1 MVLTCHGVFSGSVF
15 SFSSVVGGIV
25 ASGLIVRFP
34 FLEADHFP
42 RWSWG
47 TCYVKKWERFYSVS
61 HSMAHTAFHVTV
73 HLTNTHG
80 LNYVSTVYGSFIF
93 HFYFS
98 WLLFL
103 PSSLHPWQ
111 LLLHYKRDSLTWR
124 WAIEDYTL
132 ESSSLGRNG
141 GDATLPRCTQELSE
155 GDCFF
160 LLSLFPFSPPS
171 PSLYCLIRYASKEL
185 LQFEHR

>member
-25 ASGLIVRFP
+25 ASGLIVCFP

-47 TCYVKKWERFYSVS
+47 TCYVKKWERFYNVS
-61 HSMAHTAFHVTV
+61 HSVAHTAFHVTV

-80 LNYVSTVYGSFIF
+80 PTYVSTVYGSFIF
-93 HFYFS
+93 HRYFS

-103 PSSLHPWQ
+103 PSSLHPCNCCFIIRGTVWLGGGQ
-111 LLLHYKRDSLTWR
+111 LRITCWNHFPWVEMAETRP
-124 WAIEDYTL
+124 
-132 ESSSLGRNG
+132 SLGVHKSFRKET
-141 GDATLPRCTQELSE
+141 A
-155 GDCFF
+155 FF
-160 LLSLFPFSPPS
+160 FWAFF
-171 PSLYCLIRYASKEL
+171 PSLPFALTL
-185 LQFEHR
+185 LFN